1 MKINYHRKIYA
12 LLQSTKELSDQEIE
26 IECLKD
32 KLPTLKEW
40 WETQGKQQCEGLA
53 KTSDRVALKSKPD
66 SDLPNNIEVSHL
78 ISGQKQKFTL
88 IDDRQ
93 FQPRSE
99 IGENAEK
106 TFWWLWRFSPEKLR
120 EQEKNALLM
129 PADRVLPDCPRH
141 SYKST
146 VSALSGAMF
155 PNENIETPPCRPHLL
170 LFTFSPVQ
178 EFIKASRKFLDFW
191 AGSYLLHYL
200 GAKMCWYI
208 AEEYGPD
215 AVITPSLWG
224 QEIIDALILDKYP
237 DFQQEFD
244 KYTKGDPVSKFN
256 NRESVSLSTA
266 GFPNLVTAV
275 LPGKEAAKAMGK
287 KLAEKLKSDWVDI
300 GIKVREVIKKEVMD
314 FVAPIATK
322 EEKWKEFWQ
331 DKEKDFTDLE
341 KYQNEFKKWQ
351 HGGNWEWNKL
361 WEAQLDNTWESYWTV
376 VPLGDPERDLEEI
389 NNESAEEWLKAQT
402 QLSQERQEIPTEA
415 EKQFYEKFNV
425 GTWWGSF
432 QGRLGKS
439 IQAVKNTRTW
449 QIPVAPG
456 ERSTLSGQYSA
467 VHPSLHYDKFRE
479 GAGMS
484 AGNMRLFW
492 QVMAEA
498 FPGLFNG
505 SEKLNA
511 LELTK
516 RMAWVDGGVAKSLG
530 IKIDSSLSR
539 DERYQKY
546 IRFPNL
552 SSIASARFAHDN
564 PQKVAQYWDCLKE
577 KLDVVPNF
585 SGKQK
590 GAFHAKSR
598 HPFQVKKTDKKFK
611 EVFEDDKPYNGMMFS
626 SKWLAEDMNLKKV
639 SELSNKDQIS
649 KLREIVGE
657 AHKECGFGESS
668 PSDWWAIVLG
678 DGDNMGRY
686 VNGSKLKPYRDYIS
700 LKAWDNSQRQ
710 ELEAW
715 DNLQRQKKYILF
727 IFAEY
732 LLEKGLHRLALRL
745 IIEVIPEFLKTP
757 KRMGP
762 ATHVGLN
769 RALLDFS
776 NRLVP
781 YLTEERCCGRV
792 VYSGGDD
799 VMAVL
804 PVEDLPEY
812 LRSLHAAWQGGEDL
826 EFKSEGG
833 YWFPKDET
841 VKNSSLDKRPYFT
854 MGEGATMSMGIV
866 IAHKSVPLPTVLESL
881 WTAEKERAKKIPDKD
896 GLCFRVIYGSGNTL
910 EALMKG
916 TLLSQWHDLL
926 EIEKY
931 NEAFSPL
938 LYRLAEELPRRCLVT
953 ENQKLFSEAAKV
965 IINRREDS
973 KKLEVGSEEK
983 LLAWLDAWEYWA
995 FKAPRD
1001 DGKPALGT
1009 QPEDLGRL
1017 LKFTGYWIDRMC
1029 ERENWVKENN
1039 KK

>member
-12 LLQSTKELSDQEIE
+12 LLQSTTTLSAQE

-32 KLPTLKEW
+32 KLEYLEQW
-40 WETQGKQQCEGLA
+40 WENQGQKCAELA
-53 KTSDRVALKSKPD
+53 QTSDRVTLKSK
-66 SDLPNNIEVSHL
+66 SDLDLSNIEVCHL
-78 ISGQKQKFTL
+78 ISGQKQELTK
-88 IDDRQ
+88 IDYQ
-93 FQPRSE
+93 HFQLPQE
-99 IGENAEK
+99 IGQDAEK
-106 TFWWLWRFSPEKLR
+106 TFWWLWRFYPEKLR
-120 EQEKNALLM
+120 KQQKNALLL

-141 SYKST
+141 SYNST
-146 VSALSGAMF
+146 VSALTGAIF
-155 PNENIETPPCRPHLL
+155 PNKNTETHPHLL

-208 AEEYGPD
+208 ACKYGPD

-224 QEIIDALILDKYP
+224 QEIIDAWILQKYP
-237 DFQQEFD
+237 EFKKEFKEPSNNN
-244 KYTKGDPVSKFN
+244 KYNDPVSKFN
-256 NRESVSLSTA
+256 KGESVSLSTA
-266 GFPNLVTAV
+266 GFPNLVTAI
-275 LPGKEAAKAMGK
+275 LPGKNAAKAMGK
-287 KLAEKLKSDWVDI
+287 KLVEKLKEDWIDI
-300 GIKVREVIKKEVMD
+300 GIKVREVIKKEVMA
-314 FVAPIATK
+314 FASQPK
-322 EEKWKEFWQ
+322 KRENFWK
-331 DKEKDFTDLE
+331 DNAKDFIDLE
-341 KYQNEFKKWQ
+341 KYKRELEKWQ

-376 VPLGDPERDLEEI
+376 VPLGDPEKPLEI
-389 NNESAEEWLKAQT
+389 NKDNAETWLKAQT
-402 QLSQERQEIPTEA
+402 KLSQTRQEIPTQA
-415 EKQFYEKFNV
+415 EQQFYEQFNV

-432 QGRLGKS
+432 QGRLGQS

-467 VHPSLHYDKFRE
+467 VHPGLNYNKFRE

-492 QVMAEA
+492 QVMAKVEA
-498 FPGLFNG
+498 FQGLFNG

-516 RMAWVDGGVAKSLG
+516 RMAWVYGGVAESLG
-530 IKIDSSLSR
+530 VSI
-539 DERYQKY
+539 EQEKY
-546 IRFPNL
+546 IAYNTQPDTDDNEEQSNSENQQLDYEKFIRFPNL
-552 SSIASARFAHDN
+552 TSIAAAKFAYEH
-564 PQKVAQYWDCLKE
+564 PQKVAEYWGCLNA
-577 KLDVVPNF
+577 KLKQSNF
-585 SGKQK
+585 TSRQK
-590 GAFHAKSR
+590 RIFRAKTRRS
-598 HPFQVKKTDKKFK
+598 FQVRKTDK
-611 EVFEDDKPYNGMMFS
+611 VLGSNGNINCNGVMFS
-626 SKWLAEDMNLKKV
+626 SKWLAEDMSL
-639 SELSNKDQIS
+639 ERDQIS
-649 KLREIVGE
+649 ELRNIVDKT
-657 AHKECGFGESS
+657 HKECGFGDSS

-678 DGDNMGRY
+678 DGDNMGKY
-686 VNGSKLKPYRDYIS
+686 VNGSRLKPYKDYINQDAIEE
-700 LKAWDNSQRQ
+700 KQRQ
-710 ELEAW
+710 QIEAV
-715 DNLQRQKKYILF
+715 L
-727 IFAEY
+727 
-732 LLEKGLHRLALRL
+732 
-745 IIEVIPEFLKTP
+745 PEFMETR

-812 LRSLHAAWQGGEDL
+812 LRSLHAAWQGGEDS
-826 EFKSEGG
+826 EFESEGG

-854 MGEGATMSMGIV
+854 MGAGATMSMGIV

-881 WTAEKERAKKIPDKD
+881 WTAEKDRAKKIPGKD

-916 TLLSQWHDLL
+916 TLLSQWHELL
-926 EIEKY
+926 KVEKY

-938 LYRLAEELPRRCLVT
+938 LYRLAEELPQRCLVT
-953 ENQKLFSEAAKV
+953 ENLRLFREAASV

-973 KKLEVGSEEK
+973 KKLDAGSEKK
-983 LLAWLDAWEYWA
+983 LLAWLDNWEEWA
-995 FKAPRD
+995 FSASEHD
-1001 DGKPALGT
+1001 ESALGT
-1009 QPEDLGRL
+1009 KPEDLGRL

-1029 ERENWVKENN
+1029 EREKWVKEGN
-1039 KK
+1039 

>member
-1 MKINYHRKIYA
+1 MTETKNIYYRKTYA
-12 LLQSTKELSDQEIE
+12 LLESMKEAGYLQNELENLQIKCVGNSLDESW
-26 IECLKD
+26 K
-32 KLPTLKEW
+32 KES
-40 WETQGKQQCEGLA
+40 EKCIALA
-53 KTSDRVALKSKPD
+53 KTSDRVRLKSK
-66 SDLPNNIEVSHL
+66 SDLDYSNIKVSHL
-78 ISGQKQKFTL
+78 ISGQKQDLNSSKPQNL
-88 IDDRQ
+88 Q
-93 FQPRSE
+93 LPQE
-99 IGENAEK
+99 IEKDVEK
-106 TFWWLWRFSPEKLR
+106 TFWWLWRFAPEQLR
-120 EQEKNALLM
+120 QQENNALLL
-129 PADRVLPDCPRH
+129 PADRVLPDCPLH
-141 SYKST
+141 SFNST
-146 VSALSGAMF
+146 VSALAGAMF
-155 PNENIETPPCRPHLL
+155 TDENTAIHPHLL

-224 QEIIDALILDKYP
+224 QEIIDALILKEKYP
-237 DFQQEFD
+237 DFQEEFD

-256 NRESVSLSTA
+256 KRTSVSLSTA

-275 LPGKEAAKAMGK
+275 LPGKEAAIEMGK
-287 KLAEKLKSDWVDI
+287 KLAEKLKTDWINI
-300 GIKVREVIKKEVMD
+300 GIKVREVIKKDV
-314 FVAPIATK
+314 IAFASKPK
-322 EEKWKEFWQ
+322 EREKFWK
-331 DKEKDFTDLE
+331 DNAKDFIDLE
-341 KYQNEFKKWQ
+341 KYQKELEKWQ

-376 VPLGDPERDLEEI
+376 VPLGDPERDLEIEKDKD
-389 NNESAEEWLKAQT
+389 NLDKWLTAQT
-402 QLSQERQEIPTEA
+402 QLSQARQEIPTAA
-415 EKQFYEKFNV
+415 EQQFYKQFNV

-432 QGRLGKS
+432 QGRLGQS

-449 QIPVAPG
+449 QVPVAPG

-467 VHPSLHYDKFRE
+467 VHPGLNYNKFRE

-516 RMAWVDGGVAKSLG
+516 RMAWVYGGVAESLG
-530 IKIDSSLSR
+530 VDIGLEKSTPDNIQQDTDNNEEQSNSENQQL
-539 DERYQKY
+539 DYEKF

-552 SSIASARFAHDN
+552 TSIAAAKFAYEH
-564 PQKVAQYWDCLKE
+564 PQKVAEYWGCLNKKLKE
-577 KLDVVPNF
+577 SNF
-585 SGKQK
+585 TSRQK
-590 GAFHAKSR
+590 RIFRAKTR
-598 HPFQVKKTDKKFK
+598 RPFQVRKTDK
-611 EVFEDDKPYNGMMFS
+611 VLGSNGNIHCNGVMFS
-626 SKWLAEDMNLKKV
+626 SKWLAEDMTL
-639 SELSNKDQIS
+639 EKDQIS
-649 KLREIVGE
+649 ELRNIVDKT
-657 AHKECGFGESS
+657 HKECGFGDSS

-678 DGDNMGRY
+678 DGDNMGKY
-686 VNGSKLKPYRDYIS
+686 VSGRKLKLYRDYINEE
-700 LKAWDNSQRQ
+700 AIEEEQRQ
-710 ELEAW
+710 
-715 DNLQRQKKYILF
+715 Q
-727 IFAEY
+727 
-732 LLEKGLHRLALRL
+732 
-745 IIEVIPEFLKTP
+745 IEQEFPEFLETR

-916 TLLSQWHDLL
+916 TLLSQWHELL

-983 LLAWLDAWEYWA
+983 LLAWLDAWEDWA

-1029 ERENWVKENN
+1029 ERENWVKEKN